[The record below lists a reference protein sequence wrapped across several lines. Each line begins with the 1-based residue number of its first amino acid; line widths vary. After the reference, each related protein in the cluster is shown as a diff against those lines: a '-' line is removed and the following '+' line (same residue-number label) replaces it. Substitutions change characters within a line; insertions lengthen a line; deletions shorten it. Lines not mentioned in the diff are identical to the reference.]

1 MLQHAYERYRALERE
16 LETDEEYRFLM
27 DRLNSLFPA
36 FSDLMNDLD
45 ESQRDIIFEHLGLC
59 AEISE
64 RIAEILCFLP

>member
-1 MLQHAYERYRALERE
+1 MLQHAYERYLALERE

-27 DRLNSLFPA
+27 DKLNALTPA

-45 ESQRDIIFEHLGLC
+45 ESQQDIIFEHLGLC